1 MNADDA
7 APRDDESR
15 TSNHGS
21 HATLI
26 SGDIPPA
33 GNNIATPAHGEA
45 EAHEDAATTIDQPE
59 VSFVSTRN

>member
-7 APRDDESR
+7 APRDDESH

-26 SGDIPPA
+26 SDDIPA
-33 GNNIATPAHGEA
+33 ADNTQTPALSEA
-45 EAHEDAATTIDQPE
+45 EADEGAPTTFDHPE